1 MLFLYSFLNYD
12 NKAALL
18 FSCSIA
24 SGENPKKAASV
35 LELTLGEN
43 CLGTVSNMLSSYV
56 KSLVVLIVEL
66 DIRLLCLDML
76 E

>member
-18 FSCSIA
+18 SSCSIA

-43 CLGTVSNMLSSYV
+43 YLGTVSNMLSSYV